1 MDFFYILAGAAL
13 GFVIIA
19 APGATGRVV
28 TALVRTRLGH
38 IVLNLAAWG
47 ALGWLALLTYRS
59 LLHALTG
66 A

>member
-1 MDFFYILAGAAL
+1 MAFFAVFFGAAL
-13 GFVIIA
+13 GLFLIAVGPRAGGRLVI
-19 APGATGRVV
+19 T
-28 TALVRTRLGH
+28 
-38 IVLNLAAWG
+38 LAAWG